1 MKEPLSRIPLY
12 SSLIPHPSSLLKFR
26 RGDLLDDVALDLVAD
41 LYVVEVLQA
50 DAALVALAHLGHVV
64 LHAPQGG
71 DAALPSDDA
80 VTDEARARVAPDDA
94 VQDAAARNGSDLR
107 NLECL

>member
-41 LYVVEVLQA
+41 LDVVEVLQA

-64 LHAPQGG
+64 LHAPKAG
-71 DAALPSDDA
+71 DAASHATTPSRMR
-80 VTDEARARVAPDDA
+80 RARV
-94 VQDAAARNGSDLR
+94 LR
-107 NLECL
+107 RIKPSITRQPATVPTFGT